1 MGPCR
6 RSTKLVCAPQSSA
19 MNARRF
25 MAISPE
31 SARLAHFAAQ
41 PSSPALVLPEPLEPI
56 RCQGPR
62 RHRDG
67 AAGRSRWLLRTA
79 MRQSSP
85 SPAKHIG
92 LDPNTGRD
100 AVPRTV
106 RPPTGKREHVGAVV
120 IFTKQFDRFSGWRF
134 TQIEVVH
141 TLLSGYHY
149 ELNT

>member
-1 MGPCR
+1 MP
-6 RSTKLVCAPQSSA
+6 RSIGLPSRLEASRWRSSA
-19 MNARRF
+19 ISLATNAK
-25 MAISPE
+25 
-31 SARLAHFAAQ
+31 
-41 PSSPALVLPEPLEPI
+41 
-56 RCQGPR
+56 
-62 RHRDG
+62 
-67 AAGRSRWLLRTA
+67 RWGGMDLLRTA
-79 MRQSSP
+79 MRQP

-134 TQIEVVH
+134 TQIKVVH